1 MRQIFW
7 RLAAICLLLIPGT
20 QAGAQTTGS
29 FPLKFDRHGRP
40 LIEVSFENGDAHM
53 LLLDTAAR
61 RTAFKNQL
69 ADRLNANMRSRS
81 TIRHFSAAGVVALP
95 LASLPEMNVFGKVVR
110 QNVIALYPDYSPNI
124 GLIGFDTLRGQVF
137 RFDPHAMKVDVWSHS
152 GHLANEGWTLL
163 QGRPNRAW
171 DIVLETRING
181 HDIDILVAT
190 GSSHTLLDLDAAR
203 KVFPNKNFKL
213 FFGTWNVHRG
223 LNAKPLNLDTIV
235 LEDFSI
241 GDWHLGDLEVGATR
255 LRLAE
260 DTGLKGKDV
269 MILGSDV
276 LMNGPIGLD
285 FRQQAVWVP
294 GNASR

>member
-1 MRQIFW
+1 M
-7 RLAAICLLLIPGT
+7 LLIPGT
-20 QAGAQTTGS
+20 QSIAQSEGS
-29 FPLKFDRHGRP
+29 YPLALDAHKRP
-40 LIEVSFENGDAHM
+40 LVEVSFENGSTHM

-61 RTAFKNQL
+61 RTAFKNKL
-69 ADRLNANMRSRS
+69 AAELNADLRSRS

-95 LASLPEMNVFGKVVR
+95 LASLPELNVFGKTVR
-110 QNVIALYPDYSPNI
+110 QNVVALYPDYSPFD

-137 RFDPHAMKVDVWSHS
+137 RFDPTGGKVDVWPHS
-152 GHLANEGWTLL
+152 GHLANAGWIMV

-171 DIVLETRING
+171 DIVLETQING

-190 GSSHTLLDLDAAR
+190 GSSHTLLDLDTAR
-203 KVFPNKNFKL
+203 KIFPDKNFKL

-241 GDWHLGDLEVGATR
+241 GSWHLGDLEVGATR
-255 LRLAE
+255 LRLTE
-260 DTGLKGKDV
+260 DSGLKDKNV

-276 LMNGPIGLD
+276 LMRGPIGLD
-285 FRQQAVWVP
+285 FRQQGVWVP
-294 GNASR
+294 SSTSR